1 MIPENKKRVMV
12 TLSKDVAEE
21 LENIAVEKGFS
32 KSALITMWVNENRKA
47 ENKKSHGKWLSKFFR

>member
-1 MIPENKKRVMV
+1 MV

-47 ENKKSHGKWLSKFFR
+47 EK

>member
-32 KSALITMWVNENRKA
+32 KSALITMWVNEKRATANGSL
-47 ENKKSHGKWLSKFFR
+47 NFFVKVII